1 MQNCGK
7 PKGLLTLWGPTVR
20 GAGFLRSHPALET
33 PGDFQRS
40 LWDRSRWVSECF
52 RRLERSQSCLE
63 LSRRWESTERDQAI
77 TIARRSSFVL
87 PEP

>member
-7 PKGLLTLWGPTVR
+7 PKGLPTLWGPTVR

-52 RRLERSQSCLE
+52 LKIGEVSELLGVEQAVGIYRTRS
-63 LSRRWESTERDQAI
+63 I